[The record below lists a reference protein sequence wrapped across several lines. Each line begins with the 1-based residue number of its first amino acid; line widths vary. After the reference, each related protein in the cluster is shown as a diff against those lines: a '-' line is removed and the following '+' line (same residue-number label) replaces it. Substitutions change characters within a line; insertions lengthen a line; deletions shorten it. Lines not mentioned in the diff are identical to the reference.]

1 VAINKVLVPNRYE
14 VSLNPKDFDQFAPI
28 QAMLQKE
35 IATYLKDYAGEHN
48 YTIPGEATVRF
59 ERDEAVRSGGMKV
72 SARLEDPGDAPS
84 GGTVELQPTR
94 VMPLADLPTAKP
106 ATTTLAARARVE
118 LQGATCYLDQDVAS
132 LGRGLDNDV
141 VMEDA
146 RVSRHHAR
154 LQRGPRGW
162 EIVDLASTNGTFVN
176 GKPVRQRHIANG
188 DTLSLGG
195 LEMKFYL
202 DAPKR

>member
-1 VAINKVLVPNRYE
+1 
-14 VSLNPKDFDQFAPI
+14 
-28 QAMLQKE
+28 MLQKE
-35 IATYLKDYAGEHN
+35 IATYLKGYASEHS
-48 YTIPGEATVRF
+48 YTVPGEAQVRF
-59 ERDEAVRSGGMKV
+59 ERDEAVRSGGMKITT
-72 SARLEDPGDAPS
+72 RLEDPGDATS
-84 GGTVELQPTR
+84 LSSAELQPTR

-106 ATTTLAARARVE
+106 ATRTLSARARIE

-141 VMEDA
+141 VVEDA

-176 GKPVRQRHIANG
+176 GRPVRQRHIANG